1 MKGEG
6 AVKQSP
12 GTFNHRYSVVLYQAQ
27 TAVQKSKGMS
37 QKNVDIRKLSQ
48 MTGFSEEQILEAME
62 FGDPS
67 LKFNRPSLPKQN
79 IHLQV

>member
-1 MKGEG
+1 M
-6 AVKQSP
+6 KQSV
-12 GTFNHRYSVVLYQAQ
+12 GTFNHRYSVVLYQTE
-27 TAVQKSKGMS
+27 TAVKKSKSLS
-37 QKNVDIRKLSQ
+37 QKNVDIRKVSQ

-67 LKFNRPSLPKQN
+67 FKLNRPSLPKQN